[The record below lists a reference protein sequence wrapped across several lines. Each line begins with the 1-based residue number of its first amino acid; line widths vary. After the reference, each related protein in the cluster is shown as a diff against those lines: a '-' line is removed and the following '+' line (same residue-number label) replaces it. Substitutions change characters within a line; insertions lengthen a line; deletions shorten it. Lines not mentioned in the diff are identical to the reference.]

1 MAEHRTEDVTPLAS
15 LGKIRP
21 EQSRDSFRSGSVAII
36 GRPNVGKSTLL
47 NQLLQFKLS
56 IVSPKAQTTRHKMR
70 GILSTEN
77 YQVVFLDTPG
87 AMQHAR
93 DLLDERMLARIHEAM
108 KETDLL
114 VLMVEPHL
122 PGDIEQRLIEHLRQM
137 SKPAILAINKIDLV
151 KKADLLPIMDVYR
164 QSHDF
169 AEVVPISALKG
180 EGLGLLLD
188 LILRYLPEGELLYPP
203 GQLTDR
209 SERFLAAE
217 IIREKI
223 YHLYGEE
230 IPYHAAVEIEE
241 FQEARP
247 DEGRN
252 KDFIRAV
259 IYVNKDSQRKILIGR
274 GGHALKQVG
283 ILAREEIEALLGRP
297 VYLELWVKTRPKWRE
312 NSAFL
317 RQVGY

>member
-1 MAEHRTEDVTPLAS
+1 MAEHGTKDVAPLAS
-15 LGKIRP
+15 LGKPRP
-21 EQSRDSFRSGSVAII
+21 EQGQDSFRSGFVAII

-56 IVSPKAQTTRHKMR
+56 IVSPKAQTTRHKVR

-77 YQVVFLDTPG
+77 YQAIFLDTPG

-108 KETDLL
+108 KEADLI

-122 PGDIEQRLIEHLRQM
+122 PGDIEQRLIERLRQM

-151 KKADLLPIMDVYR
+151 KKADLLPIIDVYR
-164 QSHDF
+164 QSHNF
-169 AEVVPISALKG
+169 AEIVPISALKG
-180 EGLGLLLD
+180 DGLGLLQD
-188 LILRYLPEGELLYPP
+188 LIVRYLPEGEPLYPP
-203 GQLTDR
+203 DQLTDR
-209 SERFLAAE
+209 PERFLVTE
-217 IIREKI
+217 IIREKV

-230 IPYHAAVEIEE
+230 IPYHTAVEIEE

-247 DEGRN
+247 KEGRN

-259 IYVNKDSQRKILIGR
+259 IYVNKDSQKKILIGR
-274 GGHALKQVG
+274 GGQALRQVG